1 MADYSIFGNADLPAE
16 DQQEIDAINE
26 KIRANDIFRRQAS
39 ERARHAEDVVEPME
53 VTVKGIKYKY
63 GEKVT
68 ARGDDERK
76 GLREASAGK
85 VRENVRLAEEREK
98 IKERR
103 GEYDIKDLGKFVTGK
118 TYADIVDAHKNKDGE
133 RLRGSLASLVSD
145 TFVMNELKKNPSALS
160 DFQGIVGRL
169 ANNAMPTDM
178 VPFGPLDTISREDA
192 LASGT
197 SPKVVESAGRAN
209 VPERPTRA
217 FTNIGQPD
225 GAIRE
230 IGDVPP
236 PPADPAAGSG
246 QPTDPAAADPSS
258 GMSFRNR
265 VGNATADALGT
276 VLPTFPAA
284 GRAVDSAISGTVDA
298 LGNAASAIA
307 GAPGTIAEGFRRSQ
321 MPDTNKVGGQEVPED
336 FAPSRPKSLSQR
348 YIEGKRAEEAA
359 EEARRASARASFDR
373 FMGREQGM
381 AAARDSRLAAPGPL
395 VNNDPFRVDVPVA
408 RGSEVPPY
416 QAPPPSPIQATGWVP
431 PGGPT
436 TGEAL
441 RTGAAM
447 ERPSVF
453 ANEPLVPTASAP
465 PVATATPVAT
475 PPPVYDVPKAI
486 QQIQSML
493 ATIQGTQPNANPAG
507 TIPNP
512 PPAGMTNVGQP
523 PAPNTSP
530 PITPEVYQRVV
541 DRIGQLLASGVPPD
555 AITRELSI
563 LGYDP
568 RSFPQFR

>member
-76 GLREASAGK
+76 GLREASTGK

-133 RLRGSLASLVSD
+133 RLRGSLASLASD
-145 TFVMNELKKNPSALS
+145 GVVMSKLRDNPTALS
-160 DFQGIVGRL
+160 DFQGIIGRL

-178 VPFGPLDTISREDA
+178 VPFSPLETISRDDA
-192 LASGT
+192 LAAGT
-197 SPKVVESAGRAN
+197 SKKVVESAGRSAS
-209 VPERPTRA
+209 PGETPTRA
-217 FTNIGQPD
+217 FTNIGQPE

-236 PPADPAAGSG
+236 PEIAGPPAPGG
-246 QPTDPAAADPSS
+246 QPADPAAADPSS

-307 GAPGTIAEGFRRSQ
+307 GAPGTIAEGFRRAQ
-321 MPDTNKVGGQEVPED
+321 MPGLEGTRIGGREVPAD
-336 FAPSRPKSLSQR
+336 MAPSRPKSL
-348 YIEGKRAEEAA
+348 AERFAGA
-359 EEARRASARASFDR
+359 FPDR
-373 FMGREQGM
+373 T
-381 AAARDSRLAAPGPL
+381 
-395 VNNDPFRVDVPVA
+395 V
-408 RGSEVPPY
+408 
-416 QAPPPSPIQATGWVP
+416 APPAAIPSPIQSVNIPTGGPRVSDALAPQP
-431 PGGPT
+431 PVIVTPVSHSVDIGPT

-512 PPAGMTNVGQP
+512 PPPGVTNVGQL